1 MLWVALTAIGNRWA
15 DFQGYCFGLGLVMG
29 KVVAGTTTATAATTA
44 VDFGQ
49 IALIQPS

>member
-15 DFQGYCFGLGLVMG
+15 DFQGYCFALGLVMG
-29 KVVAGTTTATAATTA
+29 KVVAGTTATAATTA